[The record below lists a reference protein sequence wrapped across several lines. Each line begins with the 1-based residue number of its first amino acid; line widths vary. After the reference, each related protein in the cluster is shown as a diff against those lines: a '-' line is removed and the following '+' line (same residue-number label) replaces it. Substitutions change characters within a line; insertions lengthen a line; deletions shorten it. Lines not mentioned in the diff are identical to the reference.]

1 MVVHFRSKENKR
13 YPQTLCNVIA
23 LGSLVSEN
31 FSECT
36 CKTCIKAYRGKDNE
50 RSVNRLF
57 KSRKGTKTKKVENQL
72 TLLGANNGII

>member
-13 YPQTLCNVIA
+13 YPRALCNVIA
-23 LGSLVSEN
+23 LGSIISED

-36 CKTCIKAYRGKDNE
+36 CKTCIKAYRGKGDE

-57 KSRKGTKTKKVENQL
+57 KSRKGIRTKKIENQL
-72 TLLGANNGII
+72 TLLEVNNGII